1 MALWYGR
8 AGRLTT
14 LFGGFRHRAVRNVLD
29 TSDQVRQAAQ
39 RTRDA
44 ERPDKP
50 KKRKKKKR
58 KAALL
63 KLGSS
68 IKVASING
76 QASAGAAEGRA

>member
-1 MALWYGR
+1 VYGALVWARR
-8 AGRLTT
+8 ALNHP
-14 LFGGFRHRAVRNVLD
+14 FRRFSAVRDVLD

-58 KAALL
+58 KAASL

-68 IKVASING
+68 IKVASIKG
-76 QASAGAAEGRA
+76 HASVAEGRA